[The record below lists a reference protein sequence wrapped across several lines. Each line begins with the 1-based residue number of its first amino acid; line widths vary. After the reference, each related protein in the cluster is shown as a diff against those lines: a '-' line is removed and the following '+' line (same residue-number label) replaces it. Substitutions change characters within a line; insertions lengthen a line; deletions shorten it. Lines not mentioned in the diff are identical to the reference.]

1 MEDGVYNGVNYFNI
15 KYQTKEEKLW
25 CEMLSD
31 HVPCLIKMCLP
42 LLLGLLESVLSQ
54 DASNDPLHGGY
65 MEDMK
70 FLETPWAIY
79 TKSLV
84 GKVYKVLEMLTYL
97 YTMMEG
103 MRGVQGFLENF
114 RDLLYIIVPRLVHRI
129 M

>member
-31 HVPCLIKMCLP
+31 QVPCLIKMCLP

-65 MEDMK
+65 MEDRK

-84 GKVYKVLEMLTYL
+84 GRVYKVLEMLTYL
-97 YTMMEG
+97 YTMMED

-129 M
+129 V